1 MPFPLATHLFSL
13 HDDDDGDEDE
23 DEDVKPPLYMYIF
36 KNSFCWLTS
45 DFWGSKQ
52 NLCWL
57 KFVGKNCEFVVSVY
71 IQVKLCEFIS
81 IFYQW

>member
-23 DEDVKPPLYMYIF
+23 DDDDDVKPPLYMY
-36 KNSFCWLTS
+36 SFCRLTS

-57 KFVGKNCEFVVSVY
+57 KFVGKNGEFVVSVY